1 MAFISV
7 KYRGKN
13 TSLVYE
19 GVVLTT
25 RKDKEFLFNSGNFVK
40 DWYEAKG
47 KYIELASDE
56 LYLTQ
61 LSAVDH
67 FIMDGANFDS
77 AWLVW
82 EGDAENP
89 KLVYE
94 FTEQGWEMFVPKGTQ
109 PTWEELKLSIGHGSK
124 QKEIKS

>member
-1 MAFISV
+1 MAYIDV
-7 KYRGKN
+7 KYRGKD

-19 GVVLTT
+19 WVKLTT
-25 RKDKEFLFNSGNFVK
+25 RKDKEFIFKSGNFVK

-47 KYIELASDE
+47 KFVELAHDE

-61 LSAVDH
+61 LSSVDH

-82 EGDAENP
+82 DNDGENP
-89 KLVYE
+89 RLVYE
-94 FTEQGWEMFVPKGTQ
+94 FTEHGWEMFVPKGTK
-109 PTWEELKLSIGHGSK
+109 PTWEELKLSIGHGK
-124 QKEIKS
+124 QKQLK